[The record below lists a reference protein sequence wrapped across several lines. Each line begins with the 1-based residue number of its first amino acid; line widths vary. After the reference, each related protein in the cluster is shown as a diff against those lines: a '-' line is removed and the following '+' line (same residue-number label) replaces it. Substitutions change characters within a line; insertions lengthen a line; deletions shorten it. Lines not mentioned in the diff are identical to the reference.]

1 MNAKN
6 PGPFEQ
12 IVQIVNDH
20 QPHADGRVDLF
31 LIVFER
37 ERPAQEQ

>member
-1 MNAKN
+1 MPRIPARL
-6 PGPFEQ
+6 EQ

-31 LIVFER
+31 PHRL
-37 ERPAQEQ
+37 